1 MPETKRVNDRAAPQL
16 VHVADLRACVA
27 PAIDV
32 SPSRRVIAITG
43 GEALGPKIR
52 GEILPGGAD
61 FQAVRAD
68 GVIELTARY
77 VIRAESGA
85 LIYVENSG
93 LRHGPPYAMERL
105 RSGKEVNANLIY
117 FRTTPRFE
125 TSAVEFEWLTKHIF
139 VATAARLPESVEIRF
154 FQVL

>member
-1 MPETKRVNDRAAPQL
+1 MSDRAAPQL
-16 VHVADLRACVA
+16 VHVADLRARVA
-27 PAIDV
+27 PAIEV

-43 GEALGPKIR
+43 GEALGPRIR

-61 FQAVRAD
+61 FQVVRVD
-68 GVIELTARY
+68 GVIELRARY

-85 LIYVENSG
+85 FIYVENAG
-93 LRHGPPYAMERL
+93 LRYGPPDAMEHL
-105 RSGKEVNANLIY
+105 RSGKEVDASLIY

-125 TSAVEFEWLTKHIF
+125 TSAPEFEWLTKHIF